1 MATIPCFGGKRR
13 FGPSMQH
20 APSPLIPEG
29 YSGTKKLQRII
40 ARSGKTRSNPALGNL
55 PTHGEPTMRKK
66 AAPGEIAMLA
76 LRLLVVPPLLLHV
89 ALLRLFL
96 NWTWNGGF
104 P

>member
-40 ARSGKTRSNPALGNL
+40 ARSGKTRSNPAVDCL
-55 PTHGEPTMRKK
+55 PVYGEPTMRKK
-66 AAPGEIAMLA
+66 AVPDEIGMLA
-76 LRLLVVPPLLLHV
+76 LRVLVGPPLLLHS
-89 ALLRLFL
+89 AAFKSFL
-96 NWTWNGGF
+96 NCTWNGGF